1 MIEAQSPS
9 IEAPQVAEADCSLVL
24 KEPNKFK
31 VFLLNDDYTPMDF
44 VVDVLEQFFYLGED
58 VAVAVMLQVHN
69 QGRGLCGLF
78 TRDVAETKVVQVN
91 EYARNNGHPL
101 LCSMEP
107 D

>member
-9 IEAPQVAEADCSLVL
+9 IVEQQIAQADCSLVL
-24 KEPNKFK
+24 KEPKKFK

-58 VAVAVMLQVHN
+58 VAVAVMLQVHV